1 MSFIILN
8 ITFTAAVIALIASP
22 LFIWFNRRM
31 SIMDV
36 PGKEPHKQHTS
47 PTPVVGGLVLLF
59 TILAVGLFHGIIML
73 PAIRPILA
81 PALIIFLLGLWD
93 DIKGISPL
101 WKFAVQ
107 LSAAILLIV
116 LGVQVLLFS
125 QAWINYAITL
135 FWVVGITNAYN
146 FVDSMDGLVV
156 GLGGMAAAF
165 FMLVTFDA
173 NQPTLSMFSAL
184 LLGASIGI
192 FYFNSQPAKYFMG
205 DSGSQFMGFLLASLG
220 IAYNPVGF
228 ERFASWY
235 VPILVMAVPIFD
247 TVLIVFSR
255 VRRKKPVF
263 KGAND
268 HTYHRLV
275 SLGISPNRSVLT
287 MQITA
292 LLLGTLAFIALTL
305 DPIYANLIFGG
316 VVMVGILLVIFLDSP
331 RRWAQ

>member
-1 MSFIILN
+1 MSFIILS
-8 ITFTAAVIALIASP
+8 ITFAAAVIALIASP
-22 LFIWFNRRM
+22 LFILFNRRL
-31 SIMDV
+31 SIVDV
-36 PGKEPHKQHTS
+36 PGREPHKQHTS
-47 PTPVVGGLVLLF
+47 PTPIVGGLVLLF
-59 TILAVGLFHGIIML
+59 TLLVVGLFHGILTL
-73 PAIRPILA
+73 PAIKPILV
-81 PALIIFLLGLWD
+81 PAIIIFLLGLWD

-101 WKFAVQ
+101 WKFLGQ
-107 LSAAILLIV
+107 LLAAGLLI
-116 LGVQVLLFS
+116 LFGVQVLLFS

-156 GLGGMAAAF
+156 GLGGMAAVF

-173 NQPTLSMFSAL
+173 NQPGLSMFSAM
-184 LLGASIGI
+184 LLGSSIGI

-205 DSGSQFMGFLLASLG
+205 DSGSQLMGFLLASLG

-255 VRRKKPVF
+255 LRRKKPVF
-263 KGAND
+263 KAGND

-305 DPIYANLIFGG
+305 QPIYANLIFGG
-316 VVMVGILLVIFLDSP
+316 VVMVGIILVIFLDSP
-331 RRWAQ
+331 KRWAR